1 MNDSILTSFFDELE
15 KISMSEG
22 GNLPRGRKGFWQGAK
37 AEVGPAAGAVLGAGL
52 AQAAG
57 ISPVVGA
64 AGGYGVGA
72 IPEII
77 RGIMARRRG

>member
-1 MNDSILTSFFDELE
+1 MNDILTSFFDELD
-15 KISMSEG
+15 KIASHGEG
-22 GNLPRGRKGFWQGAK
+22 SLPRGRKGFWQGAK

-64 AGGYGVGA
+64 AGGYGIGA
-72 IPEII
+72 IPEIV

>member
-1 MNDSILTSFFDELE
+1 MNDSILTSFFDELD
-15 KISMSEG
+15 KISSAGVEG
-22 GNLPRGRKGFWQGAK
+22 LPRGRKGFWQGAK
-37 AEVGPAAGAVLGAGL
+37 AEAGPAAGAVLGAGL

-64 AGGYGVGA
+64 AGGYGIGA

-77 RGIMARRRG
+77 HGIMRRGK